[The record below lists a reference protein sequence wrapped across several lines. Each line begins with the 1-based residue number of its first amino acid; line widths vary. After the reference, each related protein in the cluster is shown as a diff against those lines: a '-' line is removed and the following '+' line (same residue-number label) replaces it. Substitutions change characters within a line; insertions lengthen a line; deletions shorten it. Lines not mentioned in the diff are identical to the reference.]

1 MTTRRH
7 IILGYPESGKTTYL
21 AALWHVIDAGLVGTS
36 LVLEKTSGDAEY
48 LNKIVEAWLRCEEVP
63 RTYISNEEHVALHV
77 RDTRTQ
83 ATMVLTLPDFSG
95 ETFQEIFADRQC
107 AEEFVEN
114 ANATGGILFLVYADR
129 ADDMTSVLDH
139 VFEDDEDAGG
149 GNDTGSEEPTENDAR
164 KTTEQTRNVEML
176 QILQVRPFD
185 RRHRRLVIAISAWDV
200 VQDDGV
206 SPAEWIARE
215 MPLLEQFLR
224 NNSEIYDVRFCGIS
238 AQGGMLNGDSRS
250 SLLEKKP
257 AERVICHWQGKLG
270 PDITQPL
277 RWLGADDE

>member
-1 MTTRRH
+1 VTSHRH

-21 AALWHVIDAGLVGTS
+21 AALWHVIDAGLADTS
-36 LVLEKTSGDAEY
+36 LVLEKISGDAEY
-48 LNKIVEAWLRCEEVP
+48 LNKIVEAWLRCEKVP

-77 RDTRTQ
+77 RDTKTQ
-83 ATMVLTLPDFSG
+83 STMVLTLPDFSG

-114 ANATGGILFLVYADR
+114 ANGTRGILFFVNADR
-129 ADDMTSVLDH
+129 ADDMASVLDH
-139 VFEDDEDAGG
+139 VFDDDEDAGG
-149 GNDTGSEEPTENDAR
+149 DDDAVPEGFADFDPR
-164 KTTEQTRNVEML
+164 KTPEQTRIVELL
-176 QILQVRPFD
+176 QLLQVRPFD

-215 MPLLEQFLR
+215 MPLLDQFLR
-224 NNSEIYDVRFCGIS
+224 NNSEFYDVRFCGIS
-238 AQGGMLNGDSRS
+238 AQGGMLNDDTRT
-250 SLLEKKP
+250 SLLEQKP
-257 AERVICHWQGKLG
+257 AERVICHWQEKSG

-277 RWLGADDE
+277 RWLSADDE